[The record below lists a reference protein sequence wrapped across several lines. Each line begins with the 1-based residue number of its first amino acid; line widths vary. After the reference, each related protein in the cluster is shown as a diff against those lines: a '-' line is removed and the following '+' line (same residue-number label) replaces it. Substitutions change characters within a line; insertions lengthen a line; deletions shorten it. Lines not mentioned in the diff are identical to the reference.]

1 MAQRAQILTASAC
14 ASGEELSPQ
23 VERVELRVPANRPG
37 ESAAELE
44 LFKIA
49 LWEATGRD
57 GWQASLPVAAK
68 LAALRKGRRGDA
80 TLYAVVDGAQVLDVD
95 AAPQTVCM
103 AAFDIGTT
111 SIAGYLLRAD
121 SPEPLAQRGMLNPQ
135 RQFGADIISRADYA
149 LKHGPEALAQCVH
162 AAIDEMIGQLCTDAG
177 VERRSIY
184 ALSVVGNTCIHH
196 LFLGIAPESLAV
208 TPYNPVISEALL
220 LRAADFDLHAH
231 PEATLRIL
239 PVIAGFVGAD
249 TVGCLVAE
257 SWERVEPVTLMID
270 IGTNGEIV
278 LGNRNRMI
286 ACSTAAGPAF
296 EGAKISCGMRGARGA
311 IDRVRVEEG
320 RLRWHVIGDCA
331 PVGVCGSGLIDL
343 IAALRRLG
351 EIDES
356 GRLAS
361 GAEFRLEGTDVA
373 LTQRDVREVQLAKAA
388 ISAGI
393 RLLAAQLG
401 VSLAQIEQVHLA
413 GAFGNYMDPD
423 NACAI
428 GLIPMELRAKIRSIG
443 NAAGEGA
450 KRVLLERDAWRRA
463 AQFARQAE
471 FLELASL
478 GSFQDEFVD
487 ELEFPELEDEQ

>member
-1 MAQRAQILTASAC
+1 M
-14 ASGEELSPQ
+14 
-23 VERVELRVPANRPG
+23 
-37 ESAAELE
+37 
-44 LFKIA
+44 
-49 LWEATGRD
+49 
-57 GWQASLPVAAK
+57 
-68 LAALRKGRRGDA
+68 
-80 TLYAVVDGAQVLDVD
+80 VDGAQVLDVD

-162 AAIDEMIGQLCTDAG
+162 AAIDEMLGELCRDAG
-177 VERRSIY
+177 VERRSVY
-184 ALSVVGNTCIHH
+184 ALSIVGNTCIHH

-220 LRAADFDLHAH
+220 LRAADFDLHTH

-311 IDRVRVEEG
+311 V
-320 RLRWHVIGDCA
+320 CA
-331 PVGVCGSGLIDL
+331 SGGVSG
-343 IAALRRLG
+343 A
-351 EIDES
+351 
-356 GRLAS
+356 RLAGQLS
-361 GAEFRLEGTDVA
+361 G
-373 LTQRDVREVQLAKAA
+373 
-388 ISAGI
+388 
-393 RLLAAQLG
+393 
-401 VSLAQIEQVHLA
+401 
-413 GAFGNYMDPD
+413 
-423 NACAI
+423 
-428 GLIPMELRAKIRSIG
+428 
-443 NAAGEGA
+443 
-450 KRVLLERDAWRRA
+450 
-463 AQFARQAE
+463 
-471 FLELASL
+471 
-478 GSFQDEFVD
+478 
-487 ELEFPELEDEQ
+487 

>member
-1 MAQRAQILTASAC
+1 MHKYQIIFVRENKAAEAAEGASLLQVQIDAGLQPDAPCGGRGTCGKCVVEIRQSVQDPWQSVRACQTCVHSDLEVRTPAPSQRAQILTGSAC
-14 ASGEELSPQ
+14 ASGAALSPQ
-23 VERVELRVPANRPG
+23 AECVVLQVPSNRPG
-37 ESAAELE
+37 ESVAEWE
-44 LFKIA
+44 LFKAA
-49 LWEATGRD
+49 LRDVTGRGD
-57 GWQASLPVAAK
+57 WQPCLSIAAK
-68 LAALRKGRRGDA
+68 LAGLKKRKRDSGE
-80 TLYAVVDGAQVLDVD
+80 LYAVIDGDRVLDVSES
-95 AAPQTVCM
+95 PQPVCM
-103 AAFDIGTT
+103 AAFDVGTT
-111 SIAGYLLRAD
+111 SIAGYLLRTD

-343 IAALRRLG
+343 IAALRRL
-351 EIDES
+351 
-356 GRLAS
+356 AK
-361 GAEFRLEGTDVA
+361 
-373 LTQRDVREVQLAKAA
+373 LTSPAGSQAA
-388 ISAGI
+388 
-393 RLLAAQLG
+393 
-401 VSLAQIEQVHLA
+401 
-413 GAFGNYMDPD
+413 
-423 NACAI
+423 
-428 GLIPMELRAKIRSIG
+428 RSS
-443 NAAGEGA
+443 
-450 KRVLLERDAWRRA
+450 AWRAPMWR
-463 AQFARQAE
+463 
-471 FLELASL
+471 
-478 GSFQDEFVD
+478 
-487 ELEFPELEDEQ
+487 